1 MDNKELFDMLTSTM
15 WQDYKG
21 YKRSLNIKSSA
32 IYFIKGL
39 IVFIIGVGL
48 TIGCLTSK
56 NDVGIL
62 LIFTIPMVIYGL
74 ANLIPWFIRNNR
86 LSHVDSVA
94 YDIELT
100 TNNVKM
106 VRTKKSKYGV
116 INECDDPFGSGTYPC
131 IILYPKYDSMERV
144 DDSTFIL
151 AQKNRKSGKLYYG
164 IYNSELKQISVPIEY
179 DSIKRPSDSANL
191 FIAKRN
197 DVVEKFNSQ
206 GDRIIR

>member
-39 IVFIIGVGL
+39 IGFIFV
-48 TIGCLTSK
+48 
-56 NDVGIL
+56 V
-62 LIFTIPMVIYGL
+62 IFTIKSLISNKVGFLVISLIPMAYGL
-74 ANLIPWFIRNNR
+74 KYLIPWFIKNNR

-100 TNNVKM
+100 TNKVKM
-106 VRTKKSKYGV
+106 VRTRKSKYGV
-116 INECDDPFGSGTYPC
+116 ISECDDPLGSGAYPC
-131 IILYPKYDSMERV
+131 LILYPKYDSMERV
-144 DDSTFIL
+144 DDSTFII

-164 IYNSELKQISVPIEY
+164 LYNSELKQISVPIEF
-179 DSIKRPSDSANL
+179 DSIRRPSDSANL

-197 DVVEKFNSQ
+197 DVVKMFNSQ